1 MARGFERNGKKN
13 AGRFSYANDFKREVL
28 KATKKA
34 GRQVGR
40 LIVKDRQEALIA
52 DIKAKENKEKSGW
65 RGLLFNRKERPSR
78 RRISAVRSIVGR
90 DGTLIALDHAPMAV
104 MQETGGVIRAKGKK
118 LKISRSAADA
128 RPGLNTFVTK
138 KGLVFEIGKHRKP
151 WRRPDGTLRP
161 NQPPQARPI
170 LIAILLDEVI
180 VPRLPES
187 ARLETI
193 ATRHLPR
200 YRDLIEQYLVE

>member
-1 MARGFERNGKKN
+1 MARGFERNGKKS
-13 AGRFSYANDFKREVL
+13 AGRFSFANDFKREVL

-34 GRQVGR
+34 GRQVGK

-52 DIKAKENKEKSGW
+52 DIKSRQNKDKSGW
-65 RGLLFNRKERPSR
+65 KGLEYNRKERPSR
-78 RRISAVRSIVGR
+78 RRLSAVRSIVGR

-118 LKISRSAADA
+118 LRIGREQT
-128 RPGLNTFVTK
+128 PGKKTFVTK
-138 KGLVFEIGKHRKP
+138 GGLVMEIGHYV
-151 WRRPDGTLRP
+151 RRPRNKDGTFKTNYP
-161 NQPPQARPI
+161 KAAARI
-170 LIAILLDEVI
+170 VAILLDEVI
-180 VPRLPES
+180 VPRLPEN

-193 ATRHLPR
+193 ANRHLPK